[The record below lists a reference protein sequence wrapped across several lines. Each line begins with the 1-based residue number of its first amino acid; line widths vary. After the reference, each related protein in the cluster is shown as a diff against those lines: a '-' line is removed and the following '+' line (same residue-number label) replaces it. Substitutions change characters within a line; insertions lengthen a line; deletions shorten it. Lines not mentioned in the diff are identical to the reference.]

1 MDKRDKGY
9 TLYKKGLS
17 CTEIS
22 KKLDV
27 SINTVKSWR
36 KRYWTQGADAPAKRT
51 LHPED
56 APAAPDPETRPKQG
70 APPGNVNAVG
80 AGAPKGNRNAV
91 KHGGWSELMFRS
103 WTEEH
108 RQLLDACDEDV
119 DAPIFD
125 LQAIAALVQ

>member
-51 LHPED
+51 LPHLTLKQDQNRARRREMSMPLEQV
-56 APAAPDPETRPKQG
+56 RPR
-70 APPGNVNAVG
+70 ATATPSSMVG
-80 AGAPKGNRNAV
+80 GLN
-91 KHGGWSELMFRS
+91 
-103 WTEEH
+103 
-108 RQLLDACDEDV
+108 
-119 DAPIFD
+119 
-125 LQAIAALVQ
+125 

>member
-56 APAAPDPETRPKQG
+56 APAHLTLKQTKTG
-70 APPGNVNAVG
+70 RA
-80 AGAPKGNRNAV
+80 AGKCQCR
-91 KHGGWSELMFRS
+91 WSRCAQGQPQR
-103 WTEEH
+103 
-108 RQLLDACDEDV
+108 RQAWWV
-119 DAPIFD
+119 
-125 LQAIAALVQ
+125 V

>member
-36 KRYWTQGADAPAKRT
+36 KRYWTPGADAPCTQRMHPPHLT
-51 LHPED
+51 LKQDQNRARRREMSMPLEQVRQR
-56 APAAPDPETRPKQG
+56 ETAMPSSM
-70 APPGNVNAVG
+70 VG
-80 AGAPKGNRNAV
+80 GLN
-91 KHGGWSELMFRS
+91 
-103 WTEEH
+103 
-108 RQLLDACDEDV
+108 
-119 DAPIFD
+119 
-125 LQAIAALVQ
+125 

>member
-56 APAAPDPETRPKQG
+56 APPHLTLKQDQNRARRREMSMPLEQVRQRETAMPSSM
-70 APPGNVNAVG
+70 VG
-80 AGAPKGNRNAV
+80 GLN
-91 KHGGWSELMFRS
+91 
-103 WTEEH
+103 
-108 RQLLDACDEDV
+108 
-119 DAPIFD
+119 
-125 LQAIAALVQ
+125 

>member
-36 KRYWTQGADAPAKRT
+36 KRYWTQGADAPFFSCHLRHRHQMHPQNAPCTQRMHPPHLT
-51 LHPED
+51 LKQDQNRARRREMSMPLEQVRQR
-56 APAAPDPETRPKQG
+56 ETAMPSSM
-70 APPGNVNAVG
+70 VG
-80 AGAPKGNRNAV
+80 GLN
-91 KHGGWSELMFRS
+91 
-103 WTEEH
+103 
-108 RQLLDACDEDV
+108 
-119 DAPIFD
+119 
-125 LQAIAALVQ
+125 

>member
-36 KRYWTQGADAPAKRT
+36 KRTGRRVQMHPQNAPCTQRMHPPHLT
-51 LHPED
+51 LKQDQNRARRREMSMPLEQV
-56 APAAPDPETRPKQG
+56 RPR
-70 APPGNVNAVG
+70 ATATPSSMVG
-80 AGAPKGNRNAV
+80 GLN
-91 KHGGWSELMFRS
+91 
-103 WTEEH
+103 
-108 RQLLDACDEDV
+108 
-119 DAPIFD
+119 
-125 LQAIAALVQ
+125 

>member
-80 AGAPKGNRNAV
+80 AC
-91 KHGGWSELMFRS
+91 
-103 WTEEH
+103 
-108 RQLLDACDEDV
+108 LLYTSPSPRD
-119 DAPIFD
+119 
-125 LQAIAALVQ
+125 

>member
-36 KRYWTQGADAPAKRT
+36 KRYWVQMHPQNAPCTQRMHPPHLT
-51 LHPED
+51 LKQDQNRARRREMSMPLEQVRQR
-56 APAAPDPETRPKQG
+56 ETAMPSSM
-70 APPGNVNAVG
+70 VG
-80 AGAPKGNRNAV
+80 GLN
-91 KHGGWSELMFRS
+91 
-103 WTEEH
+103 
-108 RQLLDACDEDV
+108 
-119 DAPIFD
+119 
-125 LQAIAALVQ
+125 